1 MHAMVTQFGD
11 MAKALDL
18 ADRNDLAE
26 LYEGLGLAIAY
37 DHQLQV
43 AEVSITPTL
52 RGTKKCVRG
61 GT

>member
-1 MHAMVTQFGD
+1 